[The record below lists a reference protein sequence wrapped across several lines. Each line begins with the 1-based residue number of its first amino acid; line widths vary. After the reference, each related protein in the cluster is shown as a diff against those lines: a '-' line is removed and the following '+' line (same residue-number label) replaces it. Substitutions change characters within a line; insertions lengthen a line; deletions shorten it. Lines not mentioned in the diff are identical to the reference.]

1 MKFSTSFKSKIYF
14 SFLHNPPVAFLVLLI
29 VFLFGCS
36 ASKRFYGSDYN
47 TESNVNSIRV
57 LLYEKPDFFELVFN
71 TRVNLF
77 NESKEIAEIYS
88 GKKIKFL
95 LDSNKIKVFIDNYEF
110 ISDSFLLKSVDGE
123 VLDINGKKYRG
134 IVKIFSQDSQIKFVN
149 QLTLEDYVKGVMTKE
164 MPLGNGNE
172 NYNALKAFSIC
183 IRTYAYNKIK
193 GNKNFFDVY
202 PDTRDQVYGGVGGE
216 TEISNDIVDETKGQL
231 LYFND
236 EPAVVFY
243 HSTCGGATEDVQNV
257 FENRHIP
264 YLISV
269 IDGNEHFCK
278 ISPRYEWSE
287 YYTEQVIL
295 ERLYNSKL
303 ILSKNYKISDVQI
316 KSRFNSGRVNELKI
330 TLIGINNEEKE
341 VLLLGNSMRSV
352 LRSSDGKSLLKSNYF
367 DIEVDENKNLSIH
380 GKGNGHGV
388 GLCQWGAIGQSRIG
402 IDYKEILN
410 HYFPGTKIKSIYD

>member
-1 MKFSTSFKSKIYF
+1 MKFSTSFKSKISF

-88 GKKIKFL
+88 GEKIKFL

-295 ERLYNSKL
+295 ERLYNSKM
-303 ILSKNYKISDVQI
+303 ILSKNYKISDVLI
-316 KSRFNSGRVNELKI
+316 KSRFNSGRVNVLKI

>member
-1 MKFSTSFKSKIYF
+1 MKFSTSFKSKTYF
-14 SFLHNPPVAFLVLLI
+14 AFLHLSPIVFLFFLI

-36 ASKRFYGSDYN
+36 ASKRFYGKDYN
-47 TESNVNSIRV
+47 TESNINSIRV
-57 LLYEKPDFFELVFN
+57 LLYDKPDFFELVFN

-77 NESKEIAEIYS
+77 NESKKIAEIYT
-88 GKKIKFL
+88 GNKLKFL
-95 LDSNKIKVFIDNYEF
+95 SDSNKIKVSIDNYEF
-110 ISDSFLLKSVDGE
+110 ISDSFYIKSIDGE
-123 VLDINGKKYRG
+123 VLSLNSKKYRG
-134 IVKIFSQDSQIKFVN
+134 IVKIFSQDSQIKFVI
-149 QLTLEDYVKGVMTKE
+149 QLSLEDYVKGVMTKE
-164 MPLGNGNE
+164 MPLGSGTE

-231 LYFND
+231 LYFDD
-236 EPAVVFY
+236 EPAIVFY
-243 HSTCGGATEDVQNV
+243 HSTCGGTTEDVQNV
-257 FENRHIP
+257 FENKFIP

-269 IDGNEHFCK
+269 KDGNEHFCK

-303 ILSKNYKISDVQI
+303 ILSKNYKISDLQI
-316 KSRFNSGRVNELKI
+316 KSRFNSGRVKELKI

-341 VLLLGNSMRSV
+341 VLLVGNSMRSV

-367 DIEVDENKNLSIH
+367 DLEVDENKNVIIN

-402 IDYKEILN
+402 RDYKEILN